1 MYSDAV
7 SRRKNLD
14 IFNYK
19 LYYLIEYFRE
29 LYYYHTFNVFYTRH
43 YNIGIRY

>member
-19 LYYLIEYFRE
+19 LYYLIEYFCE
-29 LYYYHTFNVFYTRH
+29 LYYYNT
-43 YNIGIRY
+43 YNIFIHDIII